1 MMSPISAISSVEMSM
16 DAVMLY
22 STALALSRETS
33 SSSGLLMARWAAS
46 RARFSPAATP
56 VPIRAMPDSDM
67 VVRTSAKSRLIM
79 PSARMTSEMPL
90 TA

>member
-33 SSSGLLMARWAAS
+33 SSSGLLMAVS
-46 RARFSPAATP
+46 YTHL
-56 VPIRAMPDSDM
+56 VQ
-67 VVRTSAKSRLIM
+67 VRGVHIQVTDDLAFGQMGKGGTDRGFTLSLIHI
-79 PSARMTSEMPL
+79 SIVKERSL
-90 TA
+90 S